1 MALESASHRAAD
13 RSITELLHA
22 WSAGD
27 LDAADS
33 WVPEVYEE
41 LRRLAAAQL
50 RGEREEHTLEPTALV
65 HEAFLRLAQLRAID
79 WRSRS
84 HFLALAGRMMRRVL
98 VDHARALARDKR
110 GGGRVR
116 VLLEEADVA
125 APSRD
130 HDLLALDAAL
140 ERLAAFDPEA
150 ISVIE
155 LHTFGGL
162 TLEETA
168 AALDLSSATVV
179 RRFRAAKAWLYRELR
194 PSVDAEPD
202 PGR

>member
-1 MALESASHRAAD
+1 MASETAPAE
-13 RSITELLHA
+13 RSVTELLHA

-27 LDAADS
+27 LDAAEA
-33 WVPEVYEE
+33 WVPALYDE

-65 HEAFLRLAQLRAID
+65 HEAYLRLAELRAID

-84 HFLALAGRMMRRVL
+84 HFCAMAGRMMRRVL
-98 VDHARALARDKR
+98 VDHARSLARDKR
-110 GGGRVR
+110 GGGQVR
-116 VLLEEADVA
+116 VLLEEAGLA
-125 APSRD
+125 APAREL
-130 HDLLALDAAL
+130 DLIALDDAL
-140 ERLAAFDPEA
+140 ERLAAFDREA
-150 ISVIE
+150 ISVVE

-179 RRFRAAKAWLYRELR
+179 RRFRAAKAWLYLELK
-194 PSVDAEPD
+194 PAGSAEAA

>member
-1 MALESASHRAAD
+1 MASDAAPGE
-13 RSITELLHA
+13 RSVTELLHA

-27 LDAADS
+27 LAAADS
-33 WVPEVYEE
+33 WVPALYDE

-50 RGEREEHTLEPTALV
+50 RGERDEHTLEPTALV
-65 HEAFLRLAQLRAID
+65 HEAYLRLSELRAID
-79 WRSRS
+79 WQNRS
-84 HFLALAGRMMRRVL
+84 HFCAMAGRMMRRVL
-98 VDHARALARDKR
+98 VDHARSLARDKR

-116 VLLEEADVA
+116 VLLEEAGLA
-125 APSRD
+125 APAREI
-130 HDLLALDAAL
+130 DLIALDAAL

-162 TLEETA
+162 TLDETA
-168 AALDLSSATVV
+168 QALELSSATVV
-179 RRFRAAKAWLYRELR
+179 RRFRAAKAWLYRELK
-194 PSVDAEPD
+194 PLGAAEAP